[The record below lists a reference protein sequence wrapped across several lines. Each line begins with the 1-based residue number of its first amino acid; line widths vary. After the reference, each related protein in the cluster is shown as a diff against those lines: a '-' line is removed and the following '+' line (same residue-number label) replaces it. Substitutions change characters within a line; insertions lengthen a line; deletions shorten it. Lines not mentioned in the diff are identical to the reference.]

1 MQDTGEKCRFR
12 DALEAEERL
21 IEQQIIGI
29 RHTKTQEKLLSRDDM
44 LTLDAA
50 MDIARTHESTLA
62 DMNAFQTE
70 TSSLTTHQVKQRGE
84 DGKQR
89 ERRRGNC
96 TNSNTVLANVR
107 QQIQGVVHAPEMV
120 TGRHHAVANR
130 QTMVVSQVLRSPG
143 DPSYNPGQGDE
154 ATRALLRLERTM
166 NLLEGGKGGEGRMG
180 ERGWGGDGGRVGREG
195 GEGTWGREGGWGDR
209 EGEGSGGRGGE
220 GGEGW
225 GGRYGR
231 GGEGR
236 GGEGRG
242 GEGRGGEGR
251 GGRGGEERGGEGR
264 RGGEEGGE
272 ERGGEERRRGEE
284 RRGEERRGE
293 GRGGEG

>member
-62 DMNAFQTE
+62 DMNAFKSE
-70 TSSLTTHQVKQRGE
+70 TSLTTHQVKQRGE

-89 ERRRGNC
+89 ECRRGNC

-120 TGRHHAVANR
+120 TGRHRAVANR

-166 NLLEGGKGGEGRMG
+166 NLLE
-180 ERGWGGDGGRVGREG
+180 RGWGGDVGERGRVGR
-195 GEGTWGREGGWGDR
+195 
-209 EGEGSGGRGGE
+209 
-220 GGEGW
+220 
-225 GGRYGR
+225 
-231 GGEGR
+231 
-236 GGEGRG
+236 
-242 GEGRGGEGR
+242 
-251 GGRGGEERGGEGR
+251 
-264 RGGEEGGE
+264 
-272 ERGGEERRRGEE
+272 
-284 RRGEERRGE
+284 
-293 GRGGEG
+293 